1 MQIPLWILVLDR
13 LPKWLEIKNAQYELD
28 QDEFYYGIDFEAK
41 SDLLDTIINEEVNR
55 YYILKLGYKKP
66 EEIWLK
72 DEDQRKLIKD
82 IAARVYAKRM
92 TPAVIAN
99 ISFYYRFND
108 DKELLELIMDKT
120 SFAVINLAM
129 KTNNTNIQL

>member
-1 MQIPLWILVLDR
+1 
-13 LPKWLEIKNAQYELD
+13 
-28 QDEFYYGIDFEAK
+28 
-41 SDLLDTIINEEVNR
+41 
-55 YYILKLGYKKP
+55 
-66 EEIWLK
+66 
-72 DEDQRKLIKD
+72 
-82 IAARVYAKRM
+82 M